1 MWPTTDVDWGTNT
14 DRGTASG
21 HWEGNSANSTERI
34 TKEQSRE
41 FLLNVTAENALV
53 SCSIAEH
60 SFQLDFIAW
69 QDIGSCN
76 ASEGRKG
83 SVKQVLKLGE
93 KIIRERNNGTCFNE
107 LVNGL

>member
-1 MWPTTDVDWGTNT
+1 MGRIIRERLLVVPT
-14 DRGTASG
+14 
-21 HWEGNSANSTERI
+21 
-34 TKEQSRE
+34 
-41 FLLNVTAENALV
+41 NVTAETALV